1 MKEVH
6 NFLVQAGNAV
16 SPAALAEEFLRDLPP
31 DVVARRVDDNLLVEL
46 KDVPP
51 EVMADLRAGRSGKA
65 AGYASQLATYAHAA
79 GISPVDAL
87 MELHDEPIPRRILMV
102 GQQLRGS
109 SKAMTGLRVLIE
121 ARNALARSVGEP
133 ELPIAFGGTPW
144 HPDEGSWSEF
154 LLAKDESYCTLP
166 EIRDDTENG
175 LKVRQWQP
183 AEYRGPAVPVGV
195 DAKRVA
201 RDRKKAKLAKASR
214 KRNR

>member
-1 MKEVH
+1 MREAN
-6 NFLVQAGNAV
+6 NFLAQAGNAV

-31 DVVARRVDDNLLVEL
+31 DVVTRRVDDSLLIEL
-46 KDVPP
+46 KDLPP
-51 EVMADLRAGRSGKA
+51 DVMVDLKAGRSGGKAGYVPQLALYAEA
-65 AGYASQLATYAHAA
+65 AG
-79 GISPVDAL
+79 AL
-87 MELHDEPIPRRILMV
+87 MEIHDEPMPRRILMV

-109 SKAMTGLRVLIE
+109 SKSMTGLLMAEQAMQNLRK
-121 ARNALARSVGEP
+121 LADTP
-133 ELPIAFGGTPW
+133 FFPW

-154 LLAKDESYCTLP
+154 LLTKDESHYALP

-195 DAKRVA
+195 DSKRVT